1 MTRHTPLWEQS
12 GSYAASDDRGLLSA
26 LWPGPAVTGCA
37 VLPPASG
44 MTVTVDPGYAAV
56 PSANGTGTV
65 LCHSDAV
72 ETVAD
77 FLPAPPA
84 GTDRTDLVVC
94 QSRGNDLDG
103 GVNNDFIF
111 QALAGAEA
119 PAGTSTPPATP
130 AGAVALAQVLV
141 TGGMASIAA
150 ASITDVR
157 PRLGTGVSEQPWT
170 APRGWVWVGV
180 GPAAQADI
188 VNAADWTFKATW
200 MAQPYRRYRVS
211 GYGRG
216 QWLAA
221 GGGASIR
228 IAGTPAATPLQYQ
241 LLTEGSVAV
250 NQPLVW
256 TAVAW
261 VHTAASYPQEV
272 KAWLVGPNCR
282 VFANGTMWLVE
293 DMGGY

>member
-94 QSRGNDLDG
+94 QSRGAT
-103 GVNNDFIF
+103 VP
-111 QALAGAEA
+111 ALPGERLRPRA
-119 PAGTSTPPATP
+119 
-130 AGAVALAQVLV
+130 
-141 TGGMASIAA
+141 MASRRRWRVYPHSRDAGRY
-150 ASITDVR
+150 ASA
-157 PRLGTGVSEQPWT
+157 VS
-170 APRGWVWVGV
+170 
-180 GPAAQADI
+180 
-188 VNAADWTFKATW
+188 ATHG
-200 MAQPYRRYRVS
+200 RIGS
-211 GYGRG
+211 G
-216 QWLAA
+216 
-221 GGGASIR
+221 
-228 IAGTPAATPLQYQ
+228 
-241 LLTEGSVAV
+241 
-250 NQPLVW
+250 
-256 TAVAW
+256 
-261 VHTAASYPQEV
+261 
-272 KAWLVGPNCR
+272 
-282 VFANGTMWLVE
+282 
-293 DMGGY
+293 